1 MKRIIAQVRKELTQF
16 SRDKMTVVL
25 ALVLPLIIMWLLGCA
40 VSLTVTDLPVVVQDW
55 DQTVTSRRY
64 YDTIKSSLTFR
75 VVELGLNE
83 SPESAL
89 DKGKARAAI
98 VIPQYRPYPDLIA
111 DLIASGGGDPA
122 AFSTAA
128 AMQAELC
135 STSAAVMALLLQAYA
150 EGLGACW
157 MAGPMVARRE
167 IEAALGIAPPWR
179 MIGAIALGH
188 PAAAPTPKPRKPL
201 ERVVSWIED

>member
-1 MKRIIAQVRKELTQF
+1 
-16 SRDKMTVVL
+16 
-25 ALVLPLIIMWLLGCA
+25 
-40 VSLTVTDLPVVVQDW
+40 
-55 DQTVTSRRY
+55 
-64 YDTIKSSLTFR
+64 
-75 VVELGLNE
+75 
-83 SPESAL
+83 
-89 DKGKARAAI
+89 
-98 VIPQYRPYPDLIA
+98 
-111 DLIASGGGDPA
+111 
-122 AFSTAA
+122 
-128 AMQAELC
+128 
-135 STSAAVMALLLQAYA
+135 VMALLLQAYA